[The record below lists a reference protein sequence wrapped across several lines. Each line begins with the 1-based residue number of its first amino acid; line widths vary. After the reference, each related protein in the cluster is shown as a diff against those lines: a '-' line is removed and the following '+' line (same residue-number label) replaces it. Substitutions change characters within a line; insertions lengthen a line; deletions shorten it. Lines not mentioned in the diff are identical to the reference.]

1 MNSKARPKVTNNKR
15 AERPVSAGIRRAAR
29 RAGITAAALQ
39 PVDADAAIAELR
51 EAFDEVFDAASFQCG
66 GEHDALVLSA
76 LRRLRL
82 VQGMIR
88 GSVAVIGGAL

>member
-1 MNSKARPKVTNNKR
+1 M
-15 AERPVSAGIRRAAR
+15 
-29 RAGITAAALQ
+29 Q

-88 GSVAVIGGAL
+88 GSVEVVS

>member
-1 MNSKARPKVTNNKR
+1 MQIKARNSGTNKKQ

-29 RAGITAAALQ
+29 RAGITTATLQ
-39 PVDADAAIAELR
+39 AVDADAAIAELR
-51 EAFDEVFDAASFQCG
+51 EAFEEVFDATGAPC
-66 GEHDALVLSA
+66 GEHDALVLCA

-88 GSVAVIGGAL
+88 GSVEVVS

>member
-1 MNSKARPKVTNNKR
+1 MISKARPKATNKKR
-15 AERPVSAGIRRAAR
+15 AERPVSADIRRAAR
-29 RAGITAAALQ
+29 RAGIASALQ
-39 PVDADAAIAELR
+39 PVDADAAISELR

-82 VQGMIR
+82 VQGMLR
-88 GSVAVIGGAL
+88 GTVVEIGGAA